1 MLFCFLLLCR
11 ALLVSNLNP
20 ILMSKC
26 FSWFCFFLF
35 CGSSFL
41 ARHFGFHYRTQRT
54 RNKEKEKR
62 INEKANMTFARNS
75 NIDSVEIRML
85 DTFFFALSL
94 SFTGWFVLSARQF
107 IFGST
112 RFILSLNLNSNI
124 WVNLYNNSIVKWKQ
138 IYLLK
143 SRTKM
148 KRNKIECAKWFKTNV
163 IASQFNNK
171 HNFIVLFL
179 VRPNFV
185 VFLSVFV
192 GFRVSKKWTKK
203 NCSTFLPLFNCNQC
217 QRDGKSSL
225 CYLFGM
231 NFIFYFCFTKS
242 RS

>member
-1 MLFCFLLLCR
+1 
-11 ALLVSNLNP
+11 
-20 ILMSKC
+20 
-26 FSWFCFFLF
+26 
-35 CGSSFL
+35 
-41 ARHFGFHYRTQRT
+41 
-54 RNKEKEKR
+54 
-62 INEKANMTFARNS
+62 MTFARNS

-231 NFIFYFCFTKS
+231 NFISYQNHDHNAAAMFRFASTIVPSNCCSIVTVHFRFACNYEFDGRRNEINDTPWRGKE
-242 RS
+242 